1 MVQQSTLILSQ
12 SVHEK
17 NAFREN
23 VCSFLHPSAKIRPD
37 LWSGRI
43 LRKNMKKMGN
53 YSILRQGN
61 QRSRRPHPTDHAS
74 LLRPATGIPVLL
86 RDGCWLPES

>member
-37 LWSGRI
+37 QRSGRI
-43 LRKNMKKMGN
+43 FKENMKYEEIDKML
-53 YSILRQGN
+53 ILRRGSQ
-61 QRSRRPHPTDHAS
+61 Q
-74 LLRPATGIPVLL
+74 
-86 RDGCWLPES
+86 